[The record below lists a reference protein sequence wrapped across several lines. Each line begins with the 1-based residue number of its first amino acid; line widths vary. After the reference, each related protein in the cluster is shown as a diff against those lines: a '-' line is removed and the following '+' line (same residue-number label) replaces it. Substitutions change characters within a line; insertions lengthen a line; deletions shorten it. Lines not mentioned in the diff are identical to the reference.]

1 MRKLIFCGLL
11 LLLFMACGGRTHD
24 IIGEW
29 NMEFV
34 DKGITSYSITLA
46 DDTVCVSELN
56 FKKDTIYMQV
66 KSDGVIVKN
75 EFVGKYEIDKNSLLL
90 TDSYGQQKRYEFE
103 VEDDI
108 MTIRALNNPSEIVM
122 RLQRA
127 KPKE

>member
-1 MRKLIFCGLL
+1 
-11 LLLFMACGGRTHD
+11 MACGGRTHD